1 MVPKKYRDVRHFFI
15 KKYGKKVGA
24 FKFKIYLLHKQT
36 PPKTKKTH
44 SITKNKF
51 RANIFIFWNKNKK
64 K

>member
-24 FKFKIYLLHKQT
+24 FKFKIYLLQKNVHKQT

-51 RANIFIFWNKNKK
+51 RANIFIF
-64 K
+64 